1 MTVSL
6 WHKYTQRYVLL
17 SCLANA
23 KDQLLKDA
31 DADEQIVRYLK
42 GSVSAMEDELRMDK
56 ESNSREIQQLDSQFK
71 DASDKRERNLKDL
84 LQLRV
89 KWKHYEEEQDGIQRE
104 RERLQEM
111 EILELKRREA
121 VEIIGNRLSLLCKSK
136 FQNKRSQNKR
146 KKKKK

>member
-71 DASDKRERNLKDL
+71 DASDKRERNT
-84 LQLRV
+84 
-89 KWKHYEEEQDGIQRE
+89 
-104 RERLQEM
+104 
-111 EILELKRREA
+111 
-121 VEIIGNRLSLLCKSK
+121 
-136 FQNKRSQNKR
+136 
-146 KKKKK
+146 

>member
-31 DADEQIVRYLK
+31 DANEQIVRYLK